1 MIRVEDDGAIRTLV
15 LDRPHKANALT
26 EAMLVDLT
34 KAVLTAPGHGLILTG
49 TGKVFSAGADLD
61 EVQAGALA
69 TSPAWEDLS
78 TAVAAFHGLSIAVL
92 NGTLAG
98 GAFGMALA
106 ADLRITSPE
115 ARFFYPVAKMG
126 VLPQP
131 SDPRRMAALIGPART
146 KLILMAG
153 QKLTADVALSYGL
166 VDEIDA
172 APLERARAL
181 AVTASEADPKHLAA
195 IKALIPS

>member
-61 EVQAGALA
+61 EVQAAALA

-181 AVTASEADPKHLAA
+181 AATASEADPKHLAA

>member
-181 AVTASEADPKHLAA
+181 AATASEADPKHLAA